1 MTFENGFNNLSS
13 GRAIKRP
20 SMVGFVER
28 VMVTAAES
36 APSSWDSN
44 STYTT
49 NQKVSYGGRYYKA
62 KSSVTA
68 GTLPT
73 DTTKWDL
80 YTLIPEE
87 YKIVFHNRA
96 GTTYEFFYNTPSGV
110 SRTDATNLNLS
121 KELLGHMTKN
131 DWFEGLAADFAAA
144 ADADSS
150 AAW

>member
-1 MTFENGFNNLSS
+1 MTFESGFNSLRS

-20 SMVGFVER
+20 SMLGYVER
-28 VMVTAAES
+28 VMLTAAES
-36 APSSWDSN
+36 APSAWDS
-44 STYTT
+44 SATYTT
-49 NQKVSYGGRYYKA
+49 NQKVSYSGRYYKA

-96 GTTYEFFYNTPSGV
+96 GTTYEFYYNTPSGT
-110 SRTDATNLNLS
+110 SRVDSTSLALT
-121 KELLGHMTKN
+121 KELLGHMTQN
-131 DWFEGLAADFAAA
+131 DWFEGLASDFAAA
-144 ADADSS
+144 ADSDSS
-150 AAW
+150 MMW